1 MDLLNT
7 PEYRRN
13 ELERN
18 YFFLCDC
25 TRCLAPAESIES
37 NAAAC
42 PNSKCNEIL
51 DFNQSIEACPR
62 CKAVITNE
70 QIERFYEVM
79 EFTKMQLDGMKD
91 VSCKF
96 FSLKYFLN

>member
-25 TRCLAPAESIES
+25 TRCLTHVESIEA
-37 NAAAC
+37 NGAAC
-42 PNSKCNEIL
+42 PNSKCNEVL
-51 DFNQSIEACPR
+51 DFHQAIETCPK
-62 CKAVITNE
+62 CNAVITSE
-70 QIERFYEVM
+70 QIERFHEVQ
-79 EFTKMQLDGMKD
+79 EFTRVQLDGMKD
-91 VSCKF
+91 IACE
-96 FSLKYFLN
+96 LC